1 MTRKGAPATAVAD
14 GKKDATETRVEA
26 SKQQNHKIDGNP
38 QGQPGVF
45 SDQGGA

>member
-1 MTRKGAPATAVAD
+1 MTGKGAPVVDAAN

-26 SKQQNHKIDGNP
+26 SKHQNHKIDGNP